1 MTGMPAVV
9 TTSVLATLAVSLW
22 TLRVALTARNRRVL
36 AAVTV
41 SVEATIFALAF
52 SRLLT
57 SLDSASQ
64 VIAYAIGVG
73 IGTLIG
79 LTINERL
86 TPTTDSAL
94 RGTSLKPRRRGV
106 TPTHSEPCCRRIPYS
121 SNVGS
126 TERALPWAIAW
137 RYSAGSSWLR
147 TIGSTTTP

>member
-36 AAVTV
+36 AAVTA

-86 TPTTDSAL
+86 TPTVG
-94 RGTSLKPRRRGV
+94 RGSRQSRPGQETGGTPNQFRDQDGYEMVQSL
-106 TPTHSEPCCRRIPYS
+106 T
-121 SNVGS
+121 GS
-126 TERALPWAIAW
+126 
-137 RYSAGSSWLR
+137 
-147 TIGSTTTP
+147 

>member
-36 AAVTV
+36 AAVTA

-64 VIAYAIGVG
+64 VIAYAVGVG
-73 IGTLIG
+73 IGTLVG

-94 RGTSLKPRRRGV
+94 LGTSLKPRRGGSV
-106 TPTHSEPCCRRIPYS
+106 TIATEP
-121 SNVGS
+121 
-126 TERALPWAIAW
+126 
-137 RYSAGSSWLR
+137 SANCS
-147 TIGSTTTP
+147 

>member
-36 AAVTV
+36 AAVTA

-86 TPTTDSAL
+86 TPRVDSAWTVPHAHL
-94 RGTSLKPRRRGV
+94 GGADQPALLGTSLKPRR
-106 TPTHSEPCCRRIPYS
+106 CRRAPIA
-121 SNVGS
+121 
-126 TERALPWAIAW
+126 TERSRTARRSSTYGTTQPELP
-137 RYSAGSSWLR
+137 RRSR
-147 TIGSTTTP
+147 

>member
-36 AAVTV
+36 AAVTA

-106 TPTHSEPCCRRIPYS
+106 TPRSLRAVLSPNPVLEQRRLD
-121 SNVGS
+121 GACLAAGD
-126 TERALPWAIAW
+126 RW
-137 RYSAGSSWLR
+137 R
-147 TIGSTTTP
+147 